1 MRKIL
6 ILSLGFA
13 LSLGA
18 QAKDYHRT
26 ADTTTVVRRLS
37 ADGMLR
43 PLKPSYMK
51 GALVA
56 SPWTDN
62 WFVQA
67 AGGTTVFL
75 GKPLGC
81 NDLFGRMKPAFS
93 VSIGNGSHLP
103 SAVV

>member
-26 ADTTTVVRRLS
+26 ADTTTVVCRLS

-51 GALVA
+51 GALELRHGRTTGLSKRQEELRSSSANRSDATTYSVA
-56 SPWTDN
+56 
-62 WFVQA
+62 
-67 AGGTTVFL
+67 
-75 GKPLGC
+75 
-81 NDLFGRMKPAFS
+81 
-93 VSIGNGSHLP
+93 
-103 SAVV
+103 